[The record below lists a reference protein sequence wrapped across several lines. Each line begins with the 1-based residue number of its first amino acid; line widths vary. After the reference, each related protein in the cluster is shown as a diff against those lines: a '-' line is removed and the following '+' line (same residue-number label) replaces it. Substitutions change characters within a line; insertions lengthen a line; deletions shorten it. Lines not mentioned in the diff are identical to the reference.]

1 MAPCIWVVTE
11 DEEKL
16 VISRYILKVDPKGFD
31 HELDTGRGDSGK
43 INQETSLNSNTRQS
57 HSL

>member
-1 MAPCIWVVTE
+1 MTE

-16 VISRYILKVDPKGFD
+16 VISRYILKVDSKGFD
-31 HELDTGRGDSGK
+31 HELDMGRGDSRK